1 METILNPPGQSSQ
14 VRPYVSP
21 EDVLIDNYG
30 RRIDYVRLSVTDR
43 CNLRCTYCMPESG
56 IRFIPRDEIL
66 TYEEMERLL
75 TILASMG
82 ISKVRITGGEPFVRK
97 NLIDFLRRVR
107 AIEGI
112 RSINITTNGVL
123 TAPYVPE
130 LKALGINAINLSLDS
145 LDRERFHKITRRDQ
159 FGEVM
164 ECFHKILEYDISL
177 KINMVVMDQLN
188 AEDILPMS
196 RLAEEYPVGIR
207 YIEEMPFNGT
217 DGGKQ
222 RLRWNYR
229 RILQALQEEYPAIY
243 KLESEPASTSMN
255 YQVPGHR
262 GTLGIIAGFSR
273 TFCGSCNRIRVTA
286 RGTLQTCLYGE
297 GDLSI
302 RDLLRSGTDD
312 EGVKAALRKR
322 INKRFKDG
330 REAESHRLSKR
341 DISESM
347 SAIGG

>member
-1 METILNPPGQSSQ
+1 METILNPPEQFSQ
-14 VRPYVSP
+14 VRPCVP
-21 EDVLIDNYG
+21 REDILIDNYG
-30 RRIDYVRLSVTDR
+30 RRINYVRLSVTDR
-43 CNLRCTYCMPESG
+43 CNLRCSYCMPESG

-66 TYEEMERLL
+66 TYEEMERLM

-97 NLIDFLRRVR
+97 NLIDFIGKLR

-112 RSINITTNGVL
+112 RSINLTTNGVL
-123 TAPYVPE
+123 TTPYIPE
-130 LKALGINAINLSLDS
+130 LKALGINSINLSLDT
-145 LDRERFHKITRRDQ
+145 LERERFYKITRRDQ
-159 FGEVM
+159 FREVM

-177 KINMVVMDQLN
+177 KVNMVVMDQLN
-188 AEDILPMS
+188 AEDIIPMS
-196 RLAEEYPVGIR
+196 RLAEKYPVGIR

-222 RLRWNYR
+222 QLHWSYR
-229 RILQALQEEYPAIY
+229 RILQALQEEYPGIY
-243 KLESEPASTSMN
+243 KLESEPASTSTN
-255 YQVPGHR
+255 YQVPGQR

-297 GDLSI
+297 GDFSI
-302 RDLLRSGTDD
+302 RDLLRSGTDE
-312 EGVKAALRKR
+312 EGIKAALRKR
-322 INKRFKDG
+322 IGNRFKDG
-330 REAESHRLSKR
+330 REAESQRLSKR
-341 DISESM
+341 EISESM